1 METHGIFF
9 LIFIPIA
16 YLIGSIPTGIIIVRL
31 SGGIDPRSAGS
42 GNIGA
47 TNVGRTS
54 GKLAGV
60 FTLIGD
66 LLKGALPTYLAFLL
80 YPDILF
86 VSLAGIAAFL
96 GHLFPIYLKFKGG
109 KGVATACGVM
119 LVISPLATL
128 LSASVFVILVLA
140 KRYVSLGSMGAAAM
154 LPVFLSFL
162 TKGKPYLPVGV
173 LISTLVILKH
183 KDNIRRLAEGKE
195 NKIGKK

>member
-1 METHGIFF
+1 
-9 LIFIPIA
+9 
-16 YLIGSIPTGIIIVRL
+16 
-31 SGGIDPRSAGS
+31 
-42 GNIGA
+42 
-47 TNVGRTS
+47 
-54 GKLAGV
+54 
-60 FTLIGD
+60 
-66 LLKGALPTYLAFLL
+66 

-96 GHLFPIYLKFKGG
+96 GHLFPICLKFKGG